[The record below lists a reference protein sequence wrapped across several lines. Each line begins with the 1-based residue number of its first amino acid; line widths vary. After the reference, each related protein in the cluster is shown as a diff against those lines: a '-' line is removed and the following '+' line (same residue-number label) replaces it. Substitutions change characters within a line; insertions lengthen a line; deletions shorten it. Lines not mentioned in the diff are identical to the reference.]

1 MSFDEVH
8 CHGHVQHDCTFPPA
22 ASKSAFLSF
31 LVFSWHV
38 DPLRD
43 VSLFLSFPLLL
54 CILQVMDRNRWIRNL
69 GRKLKVYIQLAR
81 SFPSFFPSVL
91 PTKSPIPM
99 LLPYAIR
106 ANRTSLLS
114 LQLMPSLVRAFSQ
127 FLREKGACQKWR
139 GERKET
145 ERKRKK
151 ERERIKQ
158 RRKVRYRRRDK
169 ESETGQCALP
179 IRNVHGIR
187 VAAATI
193 ADMQWRKVSW
203 LLLFF
208 HAINDLLERPLSMAL

>member
-1 MSFDEVH
+1 MDSKPRQKVKSVH
-8 CHGHVQHDCTFPPA
+8 TTC
-22 ASKSAFLSF
+22 
-31 LVFSWHV
+31 
-38 DPLRD
+38 
-43 VSLFLSFPLLL
+43 
-54 CILQVMDRNRWIRNL
+54 
-69 GRKLKVYIQLAR
+69 
-81 SFPSFFPSVL
+81 SFFSSVL

-127 FLREKGACQKWR
+127 FLREKGACQEWR

-145 ERKRKK
+145 EKKRKR
-151 ERERIKQ
+151 EREKIKQ
-158 RRKVRYRRRDK
+158 RRKVRYRRRGK